1 MFVLRC
7 TSAEAVPGETA
18 ARRRAGAS
26 RLARP
31 HHPATAPEIVPAQSA
46 TPTRDQEASM
56 KSLRICCVVFF
67 AATLVAPCAHAQ
79 FGSGI
84 VFDPTQSGHAI
95 VQIEQGEQQIQKWA
109 TELEKW
115 EEHLQK
121 EEQIYNTAIQ
131 TKNQIVTAYN
141 LAYQMSRMPQNLE
154 ARYKAQW
161 SKWTNMSAPDTYG
174 VTSAWMS
181 ALDLGG
187 QAQALQAYQNA
198 VVQLQSFPSS
208 SYSSMDSNSQATIQN
223 QYATS
228 QLSQGTTVSTLA
240 TLGTIRT
247 DSESFSNQLANLES
261 DTFSD
266 DSELQTEMAVLG
278 KINTATLLQIHSQQD
293 TNQLLAASVQQQL
306 IAQKQQ
312 IDSQNRAINN
322 AIYFQQNF
330 SSTQQKVTSGVSDT
344 LRTISLS
351 PSGN

>member
-1 MFVLRC
+1 
-7 TSAEAVPGETA
+7 
-18 ARRRAGAS
+18 
-26 RLARP
+26 
-31 HHPATAPEIVPAQSA
+31 
-46 TPTRDQEASM
+46 M
-56 KSLRICCVVFF
+56 KSLRISFLIF
-67 AATLVAPCAHAQ
+67 AVATAAAPCAHAQ
-79 FGSGI
+79 FGSGV

-95 VQIEQGEQQIQKWA
+95 QQIYQGEQQLQKWA

-115 EEHLQK
+115 EQHLQK
-121 EEQIYNTAIQ
+121 EEQIYNTALQ
-131 TKNQIVTAYN
+131 TKNQIVSAYN
-141 LAYQMSRMPQNLE
+141 LAYQMSRMPQNLA

-174 VTSAWMS
+174 ITAAWMN

-198 VVQLQSFPSS
+198 IVRLQNYPNS
-208 SYSSMDSNSQATIQN
+208 SYSNMDANSQATVQN

-228 QLSQGTTVSTLA
+228 ELSQGTTVSTLA
-240 TLGTIRT
+240 TLGTIRS
-247 DSESFSNQLANLES
+247 DAESFATQLSNLDQ

-278 KINTATLLQIHSQQD
+278 KINSATLLQIHSQQD

-312 IDSQNRAINN
+312 IDSQNRTINN

-330 SSTQQKVTSGVSDT
+330 TSTQQKVTSGVSDT
-344 LRTISLS
+344 MHTISLS
-351 PSGN
+351 PTGN

>member
-1 MFVLRC
+1 
-7 TSAEAVPGETA
+7 
-18 ARRRAGAS
+18 
-26 RLARP
+26 
-31 HHPATAPEIVPAQSA
+31 
-46 TPTRDQEASM
+46 M
-56 KSLRICCVVFF
+56 KSLRIYCLVFF
-67 AATLVAPCAHAQ
+67 AATVVAPCAHAQ

-95 VQIEQGEQQIQKWA
+95 VQIQQGEQQIQKWA

-121 EEQIYNTAIQ
+121 EEQIYNTALQ
-131 TKNQIVTAYN
+131 TKNQIVSAYN

-161 SKWTNMSAPDTYG
+161 SKWTNMSAMSAPDTYG

-240 TLGTIRT
+240 TLGTIRS
-247 DSESFSNQLANLES
+247 DSESFSSQLANLES

-266 DSELQTEMAVLG
+266 DSELQTEMSVLG

-330 SSTQQKVTSGVSDT
+330 STTQQKVTSGVSDT